1 MTERRTVMSNEEK
14 TVCTDGCK
22 GCNVMNAKLIVPI
35 HKMKEDDFK
44 KLGINFWSSDF
55 SDIFSNGT

>member
-1 MTERRTVMSNEEK
+1 MAKAEK
-14 TVCTDGCK
+14 TTRIDGCK
-22 GCNVMNAKLIVPI
+22 GCNVMNAELIMPI
-35 HKMKEDDFK
+35 HTMKEDDFK

>member
-1 MTERRTVMSNEEK
+1 MLKAEK
-14 TVCTDGCK
+14 TARIDGCK
-22 GCNVMNAKLIVPI
+22 GCNVMNAELIVPI
-35 HKMKEDDFK
+35 HTMKEDDFK